1 MLHPNYALL
10 SSLKF
15 CLGRTLSCPQQRQ
28 PWSSPLLY
36 CTNRGAKC
44 LTGGLRYLY
53 SGGIIQHHCSGD
65 YYDHAIQ
72 IIGYDLTG
80 DVPYWRIRNTW
91 GTDWGE
97 DGFVRVLY
105 GNKMCGM
112 YCILPHVRHC
122 VLWCYSDLLA
132 GLNIEVTSVLKVN
145 SVNLLSDHYYK
156 WSLYALFSVIDS
168 VRLWIH
174 DIVAIMH
181 DFTSLGSVFS

>member
-1 MLHPNYALL
+1 MLSYHII
-10 SSLKF
+10 KF
-15 CLGRTLSCPQQRQ
+15 CLGRALALLCHQQRLQ

-36 CTNRGAKC
+36 CTNICTKC
-44 LTGGLRYLY
+44 LSGGLCYLY

-65 YYDHAIQ
+65 FYDHAIQ

-112 YCILPHVRHC
+112 SCVAKHLLLCI
-122 VLWCYSDLLA
+122 A
-132 GLNIEVTSVLKVN
+132 MIQ
-145 SVNLLSDHYYK
+145 
-156 WSLYALFSVIDS
+156 
-168 VRLWIH
+168 
-174 DIVAIMH
+174 
-181 DFTSLGSVFS
+181 